1 MLPPRLSIC
10 IPTYNYGEF
19 IGATLTSVA
28 DQFTDGLEVVV
39 VDGGST
45 DCTPEVVRSFEE
57 RLPGMR
63 YIRLTARGGI
73 DRDMAHT
80 VAVATGEY
88 CWLLSSDDVL
98 RPGAIGAALK
108 AFEAGGDILLCNRT
122 ECDIHLQPRRNRYWL
137 RKSIGSRSC
146 VFRDGNDFK
155 AYFRD
160 ARSLGAIFSY
170 MSSIIFRRE
179 LWHKVA
185 YDGSLDDTNY
195 AHVYRL
201 FAMLRQGAR
210 LLYMRDPLVLCRG
223 DNDSF
228 AAGGL
233 AKRIALDLN
242 GYKRISDQLFV
253 EEDVRK
259 SFLEVMQREH
269 PWHRI
274 ARLRSEAGGIEQWS
288 AFKERLSQCGYGR
301 TSLFVASLLGSSKM
315 LINGLHLVGRAV
327 RKVRAIW

>member
-1 MLPPRLSIC
+1 MMSPRLSIC
-10 IPTYNYGEF
+10 IPTYNFGEF
-19 IGATLTSVA
+19 IGATLTSIA

-39 VDGGST
+39 IDGGST
-45 DCTPEVVRSFEE
+45 DRTPEVVRSFEE

-73 DRDMAHT
+73 DRDMAHA
-80 VAVATGEY
+80 VAVATGDY
-88 CWLLSSDDVL
+88 CWLMSSDDVL
-98 RPGAIGAALK
+98 YPGAVSAALT

-137 RKSIGSRSC
+137 RKSIGSRSY

-201 FAMLRQGAR
+201 FTMLRQGAR
-210 LLYMRDPLVLCRG
+210 LVYMHDPLVLCRG

-228 AAGGL
+228 AVGGL
-233 AKRIALDLN
+233 AKRIAIDLY
-242 GYKRISDQLFV
+242 GYKRISDRLFT
-253 EEDVRK
+253 EEDVKKR
-259 SFLEVMQREH
+259 FLEVMQREH

-274 ARLRSEAGGIEQWS
+274 AKLRSEAGDIKQWLI
-288 AFKERLSQCGYGR
+288 FKERLGHFGYGW
-301 TSLFVASLLGSSKM
+301 TSLFVASLLGSSKK
-315 LINGLHLVGRAV
+315 LINGLYLAARAV